1 MDKLK
6 KISLPII
13 LGLVSLF
20 PFTIT
25 AAEVYQDLQET
36 FRAQV
41 VEVVEQHVEE
51 IPGLGISTEVQTLKI
66 EVLNGTLRG
75 QIFEIRND
83 RVALKS
89 GDKFFLNYLET
100 IEGAELFIVQEP
112 DRTGILYLLTGIF
125 VLAVLIFGGKQG
137 LRSLLSLLGS
147 FLIIFYLLLPQLL
160 KGVSPVIAGLGLSS
174 LILVLAI
181 LLTHGVNKKS
191 LSALAGTIIT
201 ISLAYLFADWAVS
214 AASLT
219 GFSEDTSTY
228 LNLNTGG
235 TLNFAGLLLSAII
248 IGVLGILDD
257 IAITQASI
265 VAELKETSPTLSRK
279 EIYFK
284 AMKIGREHVSALVN
298 TLALAYTGAAM
309 PLLLFFYG
317 AEAPLSEILS
327 REIFVSEIIRVIV
340 GSVAVILAVPI
351 TTFIASVVM
360 VKKLP
365 N

>member
-1 MDKLK
+1 MSSLK
-6 KISLPII
+6 KLF
-13 LGLVSLF
+13 VSLILAVVCLV
-20 PFTIT
+20 PSATS

-36 FRAQV
+36 FKARV
-41 VEVVEQHVEE
+41 LEVVEQHIEDL
-51 IPGLGISTEVQTLKI
+51 PGLGISAEVQTLKVEI
-66 EVLNGTLRG
+66 LDGTLQG
-75 QIFEIRND
+75 QILEVRND
-83 RVALKS
+83 RIMLER
-89 GDKFFLNYLET
+89 GDKFFLNYLKT
-100 IEGAELFIVQEP
+100 IEGAELFLVQEP
-112 DRTGILYLLTGIF
+112 DRTGILYLLVGIF
-125 VLAVLIFGGKQG
+125 VLTVLVFGGKQG

-201 ISLAYLFADWAVS
+201 ITLAYLFADFAVS
-214 AASLT
+214 ASNLT

-228 LNLNTGG
+228 LNLSTGG
-235 TLNFAGLLLSAII
+235 TLNFTGLLLSAII

-265 VAELKETSPTLSRK
+265 VAELNETNPTLSRK
-279 EIYFK
+279 EVYFK
-284 AMKIGREHVSALVN
+284 AMRVGHEHVSALVN
-298 TLALAYTGAAM
+298 TLALAYTGAAL
-309 PLLLFFYG
+309 PLLLYFYG

-327 REIFVSEIIRVIV
+327 REVFVSEIIRVIV

-351 TTFIASVVM
+351 TTLIASVVM
-360 VKKLP
+360 IKK
-365 N
+365 